1 LRPVDHHW
9 FRLSWL
15 SVLLLPLALV
25 FAGLTAVR
33 RLLYRIGALRS
44 EHLRVP
50 VIVVGNIIA
59 GGAGKTPLVLWLAGH
74 LTDAGYRPGI
84 ITRGYSGTEDIQA
97 VSADADPKQA
107 GDEPVLLARRSR
119 CPVWTGRDRA
129 AAGRALLAHHPEV
142 NVLVSDDG
150 LQHYRLARDLEIA
163 VVDGELKF
171 GNGLMIPAGPL
182 REPRARLRSV
192 DAVVV
197 NGGAP
202 CGLPHAFSMRLS
214 GQTFVNLRDT
224 GVTRRAAEFAGMSL
238 HAVAG
243 IGNPQRFFATLSEL
257 GLRFA
262 AHAFPDH
269 HRFRADELDFPG
281 AQAVLMTEKDAV
293 KCTAFARS
301 QFWFLPV
308 DAVVDRALGELLLD
322 RLRTRP
328 LGTQPLRTHHG
339 PKAP

>member
-15 SVLLLPLALV
+15 SILLLPLALV
-25 FAGLTAVR
+25 FAATTAAR
-33 RLLYRIGALRS
+33 RLLYRTRVLKS
-44 EHLRVP
+44 ERLPVP

-59 GGAGKTPLVLWLAGH
+59 GGAGKTPLVLWLVDLLIHAGH
-74 LTDAGYRPGI
+74 RPAI
-84 ITRGYSGTEDIQA
+84 ITRGYFGAEDIQE
-97 VSADADPKQA
+97 VPADADAARA

-142 NVLVSDDG
+142 DVLVSDDG
-150 LQHYRLARDLEIA
+150 LQHYRLARDIEIA
-163 VVDGELKF
+163 VVDGELRF

-182 REPRARLRSV
+182 REPRRRLRSV

-197 NGGAP
+197 NGGSAA
-202 CGLPHAFSMRLS
+202 GLPHAVGMRLT
-214 GQTFVNLRDT
+214 GATFVNLRNP
-224 GVTRRAAEFAGMSL
+224 GMTRRAEEFAGMSL

-243 IGNPQRFFATLSEL
+243 IGNPRRFFATLSDL

-262 AHAFPDH
+262 AHAFSDH
-269 HRFRADELDFPG
+269 HAFRPGELDFPD

-293 KCTAFARS
+293 KCAAFAREH
-301 QFWFLPV
+301 FWFLPV
-308 DAVVDRALGELLLD
+308 EAVVDAALGELLLD
-322 RLRTRP
+322 RLRTRA
-328 LGTQPLRTHHG
+328 LRTRHG
-339 PKAP
+339 PQAA